1 MLKPRPTPY
10 FEVYW
15 FSPVPLVGFK
25 ALSLLHKPKQILIHT
40 IPDVFFFFKEHI
52 CFHLL
57 NPPTLNLLFQAQLI
71 K

>member
-1 MLKPRPTPY
+1 MPKLWTCISFRDNRTMLKPRPTPY

-40 IPDVFFFFKEHI
+40 IPDVFFFF
-52 CFHLL
+52 F
-57 NPPTLNLLFQAQLI
+57 
-71 K
+71 